1 MKPTSLHND
10 AMTYLTLDQLVAKCQ
25 QMKDAGVPG
34 DIPVAIPAL
43 DNNGRGGMMQRVEGV
58 GRVAVAKAD
67 MDKGFS
73 LCKTVAT
80 RGVEILVIR

>member
-1 MKPTSLHND
+1 MQH
-10 AMTYLTLDQLVAKCQ
+10 LTLDQLIAKLQ

-34 DIPVAIPAL
+34 DIAVAIPAI
-43 DNNGRGGMMQRVEGV
+43 DNNGRGGMMQRIEGA

-67 MDKGFS
+67 MDKGYA

-80 RGVEILVIR
+80 RGVEIIVIR